1 MHTDPPTA
9 LSKHNTRICTLC
21 MYVQAIQT
29 SITYQRSPCH
39 MHGLYCTVDQE
50 ILLLAQ
56 ANTQI
61 IHVTVQAYNMAKVI
75 SHEN

>member
-1 MHTDPPTA
+1 
-9 LSKHNTRICTLC
+9 
-21 MYVQAIQT
+21 
-29 SITYQRSPCH
+29 